1 MNYAEKC
8 REMANMA
15 STQIQVP
22 TKEQVYNTPDPQL
35 FPSLISPSVIHIE
48 FHISFFLSL
57 YLSFSLSSCS
67 SYPLFFMYFQFNGC
81 SPNVISYSV
90 YCLLWSVYQGSYLKY
105 TSKL

>member
-8 REMANMA
+8 REMANMT

-57 YLSFSLSSCS
+57 LLLFLPSLF
-67 SYPLFFMYFQFNGC
+67 YVFPVQWLQ
-81 SPNVISYSV
+81 
-90 YCLLWSVYQGSYLKY
+90 
-105 TSKL
+105 SKCY